1 MTSYGSSRSGL
12 SSFRPASSRGSVPAS
27 EWAGQSQ
34 LASRYYSVV
43 KSDRKDA
50 EDAEAAKM
58 DPNKPDWKTFQVPEV
73 PPPDD
78 TAIEAELNKKFDI
91 TTLFQQMRTV

>member
-43 KSDRKDA
+43 KSDRKEA
-50 EDAEAAKM
+50 EEAKL

-78 TAIEAELNKKFDI
+78 SAIEAELNKKFDI
-91 TTLFQQMRTV
+91 AVLFQQMRSV